1 MTLAKTVISWKK
13 TKDINHKIY
22 NMKRNRWASF
32 PIKTFKKITTQKE
45 EGWLDAWRQN
55 QYIIYYIHEQKLE
68 TSSTTRETISYHCL
82 TSVFS
87 QVYKET
93 ELGILII
100 PLGNI

>member
-1 MTLAKTVISWKK
+1 MLGGK
-13 TKDINHKIY
+13 INTSSI
-22 NMKRNRWASF
+22 
-32 PIKTFKKITTQKE
+32 TFMSK
-45 EGWLDAWRQN
+45 
-55 QYIIYYIHEQKLE
+55 KLE

-100 PLGNI
+100 PFGQHCTGNLTPEHDTKPEVWG

>member
-1 MTLAKTVISWKK
+1 MLGGK
-13 TKDINHKIY
+13 
-22 NMKRNRWASF
+22 
-32 PIKTFKKITTQKE
+32 
-45 EGWLDAWRQN
+45 N
-55 QYIIYYIHEQKLE
+55 QYIIYYIHEQKKLE

-100 PLGNI
+100 PFWATFVWAIWLRNMTQNLKYGVRFVLKEAD